1 MSDQHRPAV
10 PAALTRR
17 RTLTGAAGLGVAL
30 PLLAAC
36 GSDESASDAGSG
48 SGSDAGSSDSDTG
61 GSGSAIATSDIP
73 VGGGEIIAD
82 AGVVVTQPTE
92 GEFKAFSATCTH
104 TGCQV
109 GSVSDGKII
118 CPCHGSQ
125 FSITDG
131 SVLQGPA
138 SSPLAEQTVT
148 VAGGEI
154 TLG

>member
-1 MSDQHRPAV
+1 MSDQHRPDV
-10 PAALTRR
+10 PAALSRR
-17 RTLTGAAGLGVAL
+17 STLTGAATLGVAL

-36 GSDESASDAGSG
+36 GSDDGSATDSSADAGSG
-48 SGSDAGSSDSDTG
+48 DSGSAA
-61 GSGSAIATSDIP
+61 GSGSTIATTDIP
-73 VGGGEIIAD
+73 VGGGEILAD
-82 AGVVVTQPTE
+82 AGVVVTQPTA

-104 TGCQV
+104 SGCQV

-138 SSPLAEQTVT
+138 GSPLAEQTISVT
-148 VAGGEI
+148 GSEI

>member
-36 GSDESASDAGSG
+36 GSDD
-48 SGSDAGSSDSDTG
+48 SGSDAGSDAGSGASDSGTG

-73 VGGGEIIAD
+73 VGGGKIIAD